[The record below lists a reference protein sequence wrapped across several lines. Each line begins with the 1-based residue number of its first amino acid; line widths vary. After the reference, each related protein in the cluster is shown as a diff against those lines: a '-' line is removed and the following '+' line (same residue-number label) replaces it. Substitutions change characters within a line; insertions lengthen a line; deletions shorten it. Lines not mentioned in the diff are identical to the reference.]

1 MTDMMQL
8 SLDRRRFIADRTKS
22 PLPWDGGGV
31 AEYWV
36 CASAVLCLHSMTALP
51 PFSSDGQAK
60 ERIRFGIVLLPNFT
74 LTAFSGFVDLL
85 RLSADEGDFSKPVR
99 CSWSVIGETLASVRA
114 SCGIQITPWETYDT
128 AERFDYVV
136 IVGGLLHSGPS
147 ASDATLRFIR
157 RVADADATLVG
168 LCTGVFSLM
177 RAGVLDGYRI
187 CVSWFHYWDFVER
200 FPSVNEEALVA
211 DRLFVIDH
219 RRITCSGGRASIDV
233 AAAILLR
240 HFEMATVQKALRI
253 LLVDD
258 MQKGNA
264 PQPHPPGLAPATHPK
279 VKRAIL
285 LMEQHVG
292 RSLSL
297 DELAHKLDLSTR
309 QLERLFKA
317 ETGKAPQ
324 AYAKQVRLRTAAWLL
339 TSSDKTVADIASS
352 CGFSDASHLGREFR
366 KQFGMPPI
374 VFRDQRGTVGADAV
388 PVLQADCSIGI
399 ASTDADRETE
409 RDSQL
414 ETQLDSHID
423 SHIDKQREQGKQRS
437 SGDANAAAFD
447 ETFPG
452 RARAM

>member
-1 MTDMMQL
+1 MTD
-8 SLDRRRFIADRTKS
+8 
-22 PLPWDGGGV
+22 PLPHTSVD
-31 AEYWV
+31 
-36 CASAVLCLHSMTALP
+36 AVPKA
-51 PFSSDGQAK
+51 
-60 ERIRFGIVLLPNFT
+60 RIRFGIVLLPNFT
-74 LTAFSGFVDLL
+74 LTAFSGFVDML
-85 RLSADEGDFSKPVR
+85 RLSADEGDYSKPVR
-99 CSWSVIGETLASVRA
+99 CSWSVIGETLAPVRA
-114 SCGIQITPWETYDT
+114 SCGIQVTPWETFDSCGP
-128 AERFDYVV
+128 FDYVV
-136 IVGGLLHSGPS
+136 VVGGLLHSGPQ

-157 RVADADATLVG
+157 EAARGDATLVG
-168 LCTGVFSLM
+168 ICTGVFALM
-177 RAGVLDGYRI
+177 RAGVLDGHRI
-187 CVSWFHYWDFVER
+187 CVSWFHYWDFIER
-200 FPSVNEEALVA
+200 FPAVNEESLVA
-211 DRLFVIDH
+211 DRLFVIDR

-240 HFEMATVQKALRI
+240 HFETATVQKALRI

-292 RSLSL
+292 RSLTL

-366 KQFGMPPI
+366 KQFGLPPMMY
-374 VFRDQRGTVGADAV
+374 REQRGTAAEAESGADY
-388 PVLQADCSIGI
+388 
-399 ASTDADRETE
+399 
-409 RDSQL
+409 
-414 ETQLDSHID
+414 
-423 SHIDKQREQGKQRS
+423 
-437 SGDANAAAFD
+437 D

-452 RARAM
+452 RAQAI

>member
-1 MTDMMQL
+1 MNP
-8 SLDRRRFIADRTKS
+8 AE
-22 PLPWDGGGV
+22 PLPPQSIDGK
-31 AEYWV
+31 
-36 CASAVLCLHSMTALP
+36 S
-51 PFSSDGQAK
+51 K
-60 ERIRFGIVLLPNFT
+60 ERIRFGIILLPNFT
-74 LTAFSGFVDLL
+74 LTAFAGFVDLL

-99 CSWSVIGETLASVRA
+99 CSWSVIGETLAPVRA
-114 SCGIQITPWETYDT
+114 SCGIQITPWETFEN
-128 AERFDYVV
+128 AEPFDYVV
-136 IVGGLLHSGPS
+136 VVGGLLHSGPA
-147 ASDATLRFIR
+147 ASDATLQFIR
-157 RVADADATLVG
+157 RAAATNATLVG
-168 LCTGVFSLM
+168 MCTGVFSLM
-177 RAGVLDGYRI
+177 RAGVLDGHRI

-200 FPSVNEEALVA
+200 FPGVDEQALIA
-211 DRLFVIDH
+211 DRLFVIDR

-240 HFEMATVQKALRI
+240 HFETATVQKALRI

-339 TSSDKTVADIASS
+339 TSSDKTVADIALS

-366 KQFGMPPI
+366 KQFGLPPMMY
-374 VFRDQRGTVGADAV
+374 REQRGTAEA
-388 PVLQADCSIGI
+388 
-399 ASTDADRETE
+399 EE
-409 RDSQL
+409 
-414 ETQLDSHID
+414 
-423 SHIDKQREQGKQRS
+423 
-437 SGDANAAAFD
+437 AAEYD

-452 RARAM
+452 RAQAI